1 MFSPDPNE
9 VAFAQKIVAAMPDGT
24 GAAMIDGKM
33 QDDATWKQ
41 AKVIVDLAKL
51 VAAKDPELAR
61 HTGFDD
67 RAFGMCLDRKARVR
81 RTTPPSESVLAGWYE
96 NASLLDSY
104 SIDLSSSK
112 QYSMRVLATLTVGDP
127 PAWIKALVAVRDAM
141 VTPFG
146 VKTSGEVRASRAD
159 NERVDFF
166 PVRWEGQNEI
176 VLGEDDRHLDFRLSL
191 LRRISPT
198 GTQLIATTVVH
209 SHNAFGLTYL
219 NVIRPFHHLVVRANM
234 AHFARAQR

>member
-1 MFSPDPNE
+1 MK
-9 VAFAQKIVAAMPDGT
+9 AIC
-24 GAAMIDGKM
+24 I
-33 QDDATWKQ
+33 Q
-41 AKVIVDLAKL
+41 ARA
-51 VAAKDPELAR
+51 
-61 HTGFDD
+61 D
-67 RAFGMCLDRKARVR
+67 RKYCHDQAFGMCLERKAPVR
-81 RTTPPSESVLAGWYE
+81 RTTPPPESVVAGWYE

-112 QYSMRVLATLTVGDP
+112 QYSMRVLATRTVGDP
-127 PAWIKALVAVRDAM
+127 PAWIKALVAVRDAV

-166 PVRWEGQNEI
+166 PVQWESNDEI

-191 LRRISPT
+191 LRRNSPT

-219 NVIRPFHHLVVRANM
+219 NVIRPFHHWTLLRGET
-234 AHFARAQR
+234 QE

>member
-1 MFSPDPNE
+1 
-9 VAFAQKIVAAMPDGT
+9 
-24 GAAMIDGKM
+24 
-33 QDDATWKQ
+33 
-41 AKVIVDLAKL
+41 
-51 VAAKDPELAR
+51 
-61 HTGFDD
+61 
-67 RAFGMCLDRKARVR
+67 MCLERKARVR
-81 RTTPPSESVLAGWYE
+81 RTTPPPESVVAGWYE

-112 QYSMRVLATLTVGDP
+112 QYSMRVLATRTVGDP
-127 PAWIKALVAVRDAM
+127 PTWIKALVAVRDAM

-166 PVRWEGQNEI
+166 PVQWESNDEI

-191 LRRISPT
+191 LRRNSPT

-219 NVIRPFHHLVVRANM
+219 NVIRPFHHLVIRASL
-234 AHFARAQR
+234 ARFARAQG